1 MCKQRVSC
9 RARLSLAPSEE
20 QDLLAIDRASCLIGF
35 DKGDLVRSTLSQTS
49 HIPRIFPGQGVFP
62 NWCFCLNGHPPKN
75 KTNPADTHET
85 CYAPLSKV
93 ACLNDLND
101 LNGSR
106 LFFSFGFP
114 EVP

>member
-1 MCKQRVSC
+1 M
-9 RARLSLAPSEE
+9 
-20 QDLLAIDRASCLIGF
+20 F
-35 DKGDLVRSTLSQTS
+35 SQTDAS
-49 HIPRIFPGQGVFP
+49 VSTATHK
-62 NWCFCLNGHPPKN
+62 KN

-101 LNGSR
+101 LNDLNGSR